1 MKHLILITAL
11 ALLLAACSSPKL
23 SLGNQTSDPKKP
35 TILVAMLKGSQSEA
49 KKELISLLRRDYGG
63 DYNVIVKEIKNH
75 KDLAGEDFK
84 ALVVMERLKAWLWFN
99 GGLKDISRK
108 ADKAR
113 TVYFISAGDAKWKW
127 KGSDLKLVTAAT
139 QKAKAADT
147 YQELKALLQ
156 PILED

>member
-1 MKHLILITAL
+1 MKQLIAYLAL
-11 ALLLAACSSPKL
+11 ALLLAGCSSPKL
-23 SLGNQTSDPKKP
+23 SLGNQTADPNKP

-49 KKELISLLRRDYGG
+49 KQELVSLLRRDYGAE
-63 DYNVIVKEIKNH
+63 YNVIVKEVKNH
-75 KDLAGEDFK
+75 KDLAGEEFR

-99 GGLKDISRK
+99 GGLKDITRK

-113 TVYFISAGDAKWKW
+113 TVYFVSAGDAKWKW

-139 QKAKAADT
+139 QEAKAADT

-156 PILED
+156 PVLED